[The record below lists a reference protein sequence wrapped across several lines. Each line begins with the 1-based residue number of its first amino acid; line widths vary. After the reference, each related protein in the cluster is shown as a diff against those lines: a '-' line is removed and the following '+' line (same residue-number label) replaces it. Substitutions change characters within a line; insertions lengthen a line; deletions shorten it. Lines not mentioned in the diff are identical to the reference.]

1 MDPIH
6 YNNLYNY
13 LTDQQF
19 PLEFSKTKQQQLEK
33 QAKYFQII
41 NHLLFKVTPNKKIRV
56 LRKTELE
63 PVLYMFHDDP
73 TAAHATE
80 RKMMDKIRE
89 RYYWPQM
96 YEDLRTYV
104 KSCDICQRRG
114 RNKRNEP
121 LHPIPVGEP
130 FHQIGIDF
138 VGPLQRSSSNNRYII
153 VAVDYLTKWPEAKP
167 VPEATAEQTVRFIY
181 EDIICR
187 HGCPGKIITDR
198 GTHFNNHLL
207 QTLIQKFQINHNMS
221 TPYHPQTNGL
231 VERFNR
237 TLKEALAKTAAN
249 NLDEWDKM
257 IAPVLF
263 AYRTNKQATT
273 GITPFYLVYGRSAKL
288 PTDSTQIEEERTL
301 RDHMTTQL
309 EDLPTKRAQAKLRI
323 KTEQQKQKDRHDRKL
338 PKLITYQLGDKV
350 LYYRASLDNQR
361 SGKLEPKWKGPY
373 LIQAIIGNGAYRLQ
387 EYNGRVLPTSVN
399 GSLLKLY
406 KDRSNGEP
414 PA

>member
-19 PLEFSKTKQQQLEK
+19 PLEFSKIKQQQLEK

-56 LRKTELE
+56 LRKMELE

-153 VAVDYLTKWPEAKP
+153 VAVDYLTKWP
-167 VPEATAEQTVRFIY
+167 
-181 EDIICR
+181 
-187 HGCPGKIITDR
+187 
-198 GTHFNNHLL
+198 
-207 QTLIQKFQINHNMS
+207 
-221 TPYHPQTNGL
+221 
-231 VERFNR
+231 
-237 TLKEALAKTAAN
+237 
-249 NLDEWDKM
+249 
-257 IAPVLF
+257 
-263 AYRTNKQATT
+263 
-273 GITPFYLVYGRSAKL
+273 
-288 PTDSTQIEEERTL
+288 
-301 RDHMTTQL
+301 
-309 EDLPTKRAQAKLRI
+309 
-323 KTEQQKQKDRHDRKL
+323 
-338 PKLITYQLGDKV
+338 
-350 LYYRASLDNQR
+350 
-361 SGKLEPKWKGPY
+361 
-373 LIQAIIGNGAYRLQ
+373 
-387 EYNGRVLPTSVN
+387 
-399 GSLLKLY
+399 
-406 KDRSNGEP
+406 
-414 PA
+414 